1 MTDVPFPISRAYNSA
16 PPTGTRLSLGVPV
29 CPPFS
34 LAVEPVG
41 AHAAYAHARI
51 ARTSVAFMAVKPITH
66 LTANLVL
73 IGTTPRV
80 TGNSAVK
87 PLDKRCRPSGSRLS
101 QHRNLTCARFRRN
114 PCAHVPKFRRSF
126 FLTRQKCIEYTYTL
140 HWMFLTIDTTDARPI
155 YQQVADGIK
164 ELIARG
170 KLEGGAALPPVRQLA
185 ADLGVN
191 LNTIATAYRE
201 LEKDG
206 LVVIKH
212 GSGCEVAPR
221 AATDRSHDE
230 LAQTLRTALTEL
242 VLAGLPTK
250 RILKMVI
257 RELQMVGKE
266 GK

>member
-1 MTDVPFPISRAYNSA
+1 
-16 PPTGTRLSLGVPV
+16 
-29 CPPFS
+29 
-34 LAVEPVG
+34 
-41 AHAAYAHARI
+41 
-51 ARTSVAFMAVKPITH
+51 
-66 LTANLVL
+66 
-73 IGTTPRV
+73 
-80 TGNSAVK
+80 
-87 PLDKRCRPSGSRLS
+87 
-101 QHRNLTCARFRRN
+101 
-114 PCAHVPKFRRSF
+114 
-126 FLTRQKCIEYTYTL
+126 
-140 HWMFLTIDTTDARPI
+140 MFLAIDTTDACPI

-164 ELIARG
+164 ELIAHG

-221 AATDRSHDE
+221 AATDRSHDK
-230 LAQTLRTALTEL
+230 LARTLRTALTEL